1 MKITKSHWQ
10 SYVIKLFSYNNIY
23 KYTNNATSR
32 LQIFTNIQDAFTMQ
46 VLGPSRCRCGLP
58 IDVAIVVELASR
70 IQDLRQ
76 NEPCELH
83 AHGVNPIDIVNFVPD
98 LTHLSFLEKKG

>member
-1 MKITKSHWQ
+1 MFI
-10 SYVIKLFSYNNIY
+10 
-23 KYTNNATSR
+23 A
-32 LQIFTNIQDAFTMQ
+32 Q
-46 VLGPSRCRCGLP
+46 VLGPSRRRSGHS
-58 IDVAIVVELASR
+58 IDVTIMVELASR

-98 LTHLSFLEKKG
+98 LTHLSFLEKKDRYVNSSR